1 MTEPSPPKITFPC
14 PYPIKVMGMAGS
26 EFHEHVMTVMARHA
40 TDFSSKQVEI
50 RDSRNGRYQ
59 SLRIT
64 ITATG
69 EKQLKAIFEDL
80 KTSPLVQMVL

>member
-1 MTEPSPPKITFPC
+1 MTEQVPPKIVFPC
-14 PYPIKVMGMAGS
+14 DYPIKVMGTAGS
-26 EFHEHVMTVMARHA
+26 EFHEHVMLVMERHA
-40 TDFSSKQVEI
+40 TDFSRDQVEI

-69 EKQLKAIFEDL
+69 EMQLKAIFEDL
-80 KTSPLVQMVL
+80 KSSPLVQMVL